1 LSRRA
6 KAAVSLEQVRRLA
19 TLSKLT
25 LTRSEEEQMK
35 DDLSSILTYFKVVDG
50 VAGVSSPSR
59 LKTEAALLRADEVKA
74 SDPDGALR
82 GVPRRKGRLVRAPR
96 VF

>member
-6 KAAVSLEQVRRLA
+6 KAAVSLEEVRRLA

-25 LTRSEEEQMK
+25 LTRPEEEQMK
-35 DDLSSILTYFKVVDG
+35 EDLSSILTYFKVVDG
-50 VAGVSSPSR
+50 VTGISSSSR
-59 LKTEAALLRADEVKA
+59 LKQEAALLRADEVKA

-82 GVPRRKGRLVRAPR
+82 GVPRKKGRLVRAPR